1 MQQSPFASGRSHLL
15 LEPDDPTSR
24 VQQTGGSPGDLI
36 AVLYGQSADEWQRRQ
51 RNEATTD
58 PRREV
63 LIDVVD
69 VARGAAAAGS
79 PATQMI
85 PGRDI
90 ALRTVERPVDPTDV
104 IESICSY
111 LDTES
116 TSEATIY
123 VDDLGGLVED
133 VGADRAVKTIASVTD
148 RIREVGARGVFVL
161 DPETVPSET
170 VDRLKAAVDDTHG
183 DENDNP
189 DRAAIERLREEE
201 PTNFGYARGHWREA
215 RAGVERCNRNY
226 PQARQIHEAIDDP
239 ETSPRTLGAALKALV
254 TLGVLDTWSENV
266 ASTRYDLTAYDPKR
280 MEKVGAALDAADE

>member
-15 LEPDDPTSR
+15 LEPDEPTSGL
-24 VQQTGGSPGDLI
+24 QQTGGNSGDLI
-36 AVLYGQSADEWQRRQ
+36 AVLYGQSADEWQRRGP
-51 RNEATTD
+51 NEAAPN

-79 PATQMI
+79 PATQVI

-90 ALRTVERPVDPTDV
+90 ALRTMERPVDPDDV

-111 LDTES
+111 LDTE
-116 TSEATIY
+116 TADEATIY

-133 VGADRAVKTIASVTD
+133 VGADQAVETIESVTD
-148 RIREVGARGVFVL
+148 RIRTVGARGIFAL
-161 DPETVPSET
+161 DPETVPSEI
-170 VDRLKAAVDDTHG
+170 VDRLRAAVDKTHG
-183 DENDNP
+183 DENTDP
-189 DRAAIERLREEE
+189 DRDAIERLREEE

-215 RAGVERCNRNY
+215 RAGLEHCSRNY

-239 ETSPRTLGAALKALV
+239 ATTPRTLGAALKALV

-280 MEKVGAALDAADE
+280 MEKVGAALDAADD